1 MLFLLF
7 SLLNPVYAQS
17 STDDLGVD
25 YVDVVEGDT
34 VPFSGKLFTIEAVAT
49 ILANQEAEL
58 QAARVTCEYDISK
71 QELDLT
77 LKYDILSSRYNSE
90 VLMYTTMIEAR
101 DEELKKAAR
110 KDLLQKWGVYGGF
123 ILGATSSI
131 AIFYSVQ
138 SY

>member
-1 MLFLLF
+1 LLFLLF

>member
-7 SLLNPVYAQS
+7 SLLSPAYAQS
-17 STDDLGVD
+17 TTDDLGVD
-25 YVDVVEGDT
+25 YVDVVVGDT
-34 VPFSGKLFTIEAVAT
+34 APFSGKLFTIEAVAT

-58 QAARVTCEYDISK
+58 QAARITCEYDIGK

-90 VLMYTTMIEAR
+90 VLMYTIMIEAR

-123 ILGATSSI
+123 VLGAASSI
-131 AIFYSVQ
+131 AIFYFVQ